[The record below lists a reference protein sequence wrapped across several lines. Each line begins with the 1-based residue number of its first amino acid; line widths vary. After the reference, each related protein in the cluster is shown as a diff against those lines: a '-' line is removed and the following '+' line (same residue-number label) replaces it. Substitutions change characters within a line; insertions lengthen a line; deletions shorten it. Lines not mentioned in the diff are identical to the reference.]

1 MSQLDALE
9 VRQIGRNGPSVTAL
23 GLGGTSLGN
32 MYEAVEDRAA
42 RAVVESAYSSGVRLI
57 DTAPVYGFGLSE
69 SRIGAALSAL
79 RRDELV
85 ISTKV
90 GYRLLPLKP
99 GERGSD
105 FWPGAPLLTSTFDF
119 SRAGVRDS
127 LFGSLERLRLERVD
141 MVAIHDPDEAAGVD
155 PASGMPVKS
164 RFAEV
169 MEGAYPALEDLRRQ
183 GVIRAIGVGI
193 NQWRMLVDF
202 ARAGDFDYFLLAGR
216 YTLLEQ
222 EPLNTLLPLCVER
235 RISLII
241 GGPFNSGI
249 LATGAVAGAY
259 HNYAPASPQ
268 VLARVRQIEAICA
281 DFGISIRAAAL
292 QFPLAHPA
300 VASVVTGARSTQE
313 MQQNV
318 AALRERIPVEFWA
331 ALKHAGLLHPDCP

>member
-1 MSQLDALE
+1 MSQLGTLE
-9 VRQIGRNGPSVTAL
+9 VRQIGRNGPAVTAL

-32 MYEAVEDRAA
+32 MYKAVEDPAA
-42 RAVVESAYSSGVRLI
+42 LALVGAAYSGGVRLV

-69 SRIGAALSAL
+69 SRIGAALSGL
-79 RRDELV
+79 PRSEFV

-90 GYRLLPLKP
+90 GYRLVPLKP
-99 GERGSD
+99 GEKGSD
-105 FWPGAPLLTSTFDF
+105 FWQGAPPLSSTFDF

-127 LFGSLERLRLERVD
+127 LLGSLERLRLERVD

-155 PASGMPVKS
+155 PVAGMPLEN
-164 RFAEV
+164 RFKEV
-169 MEGAYPALEDLRRQ
+169 MEGAYLALEDLRRQ

-249 LATGAVAGAY
+249 LASGAVEGAY
-259 HNYAPASPQ
+259 YNYAPATPDI
-268 VLARVRQIEAICA
+268 LARVRRIEAICT
-281 DFGISIRAAAL
+281 DFAISLRAAAL
-292 QFPLAHPA
+292 QFPLGHEA
-300 VASVVTGARSTQE
+300 VASVVTGARSTE
-313 MQQNV
+313 ELQQNV
-318 AALRERIPVEFWA
+318 AALREHIPVEFWA
-331 ALKHAGLLHPDCP
+331 ALKHARLLHAECP